1 MSGHSKWATIRRKK
15 EKLDSARGKAF
26 SKLIKEI
33 TIATRMGGGDEAAN
47 PRLRVAITAA
57 KAANMPANN
66 IERAIKKGTGEL
78 PGVTYEEVTYEAYG
92 PGGIALLIEILTD
105 NKNRC
110 VSEIRH
116 MVSKHGG
123 NMAEA
128 GAVNW
133 MFNRVGLILIQAA
146 DTDEDTLIME
156 ALEAGAEDV
165 KHDGDFFSVTT
176 KPENLEDVKA
186 KLEETDFKIESAE
199 AGMIPQT
206 YVPVEGNQVKQ
217 VLRLMETLDDHDDVQ
232 KVWSN
237 FDIDDDLIEDE

>member
-33 TIATRMGGGDEAAN
+33 TIAARMGGGDESAN
-47 PRLRVAITAA
+47 PRLRVAISTA

-66 IERAIKKGTGEL
+66 IERAVKKGTGEL
-78 PGVTYEEVTYEAYG
+78 PGVSYEEVTYEAYG

-133 MFNRVGLILIQAA
+133 MFDRVGLILVQAS
-146 DTDEDTLIME
+146 DVDEDTLIME

-165 KHDGDFFSVTT
+165 KHDGDYYSVTT
-176 KPENLEDVKA
+176 RPENIEDVKG
-186 KLEETDFKIESAE
+186 KLEEAGINNESAE
-199 AGMIPQT
+199 VAMIPQT
-206 YVPVEGNQVKQ
+206 YVPVEGKHVKQ
-217 VLRLMETLDDHDDVQ
+217 VLRLMENLDDHDDVQ

-237 FDIDDDLIEDE
+237 FDIDDELIEDE

>member
-15 EKLDSARGKAF
+15 EKLDSARGKTF

-33 TIATRMGGGDEAAN
+33 TIAARMGGGDETAN
-47 PRLRVAITAA
+47 PRLRVAVGTA

-78 PGVTYEEVTYEAYG
+78 PGVSYEEVTYEAYG
-92 PGGIALLIEILTD
+92 PAGIALLIEITTD

-110 VSEIRH
+110 ISEIRH
-116 MVSKHGG
+116 IVSKNGG

-133 MFNRVGLILIQAA
+133 MFNRVGQIFIPAEGA
-146 DTDEDTLIME
+146 DEDTLLME
-156 ALEAGAEDV
+156 ALDAGAEDI
-165 KHDGDFFSVTT
+165 KQDEDYFTVTT
-176 KPENLEDVKA
+176 KPENIEEVRE
-186 KLEETDFKIESAE
+186 KLEAASFEIESAE
-199 AGMIPQT
+199 IAMVPQT

-217 VLRLMETLDDHDDVQ
+217 VLRLMESLEDHDDVQ

-237 FDIDDDLIEDE
+237 FDIDDELIGDE